1 MRALLTRA
9 EATVLGWSDENLN
22 RYSSNG
28 NGKMNERW
36 VLIWGRIKMILRQN
50 QNNSLLLSKE
60 EELLADTGRTKEELK
75 SVKPDRTE
83 LAILE

>member
-1 MRALLTRA
+1 
-9 EATVLGWSDENLN
+9 
-22 RYSSNG
+22 
-28 NGKMNERW
+28 
-36 VLIWGRIKMILRQN
+36 MILRQN
-50 QNNSLLLSKE
+50 EKNNLLLSKE